1 MLKIFFC
8 APLILTTLYIHPISL
23 ERSFYKESKK
33 TVSESDIGEHLAELA
48 QLSSQCESVCELGTR
63 SMVST
68 VGILYGLS
76 KNNNTKIYYGFDL
89 DMPPGNRLKEIKHFA
104 DSNKIDFHF
113 TQGDD
118 RYLEVPQVDMI
129 FIDTLHTYKQL
140 SYELEKFQ
148 TKANKFI
155 ALHDTSEPWG
165 DQDEPVYFQDTFVY
179 PKWIDSSKKGLW
191 AAVQDFLDRHPEW
204 YLELRKLNCHGFTVL
219 KRK

>member
-1 MLKIFFC
+1 MLKVFLLTPIIF
-8 APLILTTLYIHPISL
+8 TTFYVHSISL
-23 ERSFYKESKK
+23 EQTFYKESKK
-33 TVSESDIGEHLAELA
+33 TVAESDIGEHLSDLA
-48 QLSSQCESVCELGTR
+48 ILSSQCESVCELGTR

-76 KNNNTKIYYGFDL
+76 QNNKKKQYFGFDL
-89 DMPPGNRLKEIKHFA
+89 DTPPVNVLKQIKNLA
-104 DSNKIDFHF
+104 NSKKIEFHF

-118 RYLEVPQVDMI
+118 RYLDIPQVDMI

-140 SYELEKFQ
+140 SYELEKFHS
-148 TKANKFI
+148 KANKFI

-165 DQDEPVYFQDTFVY
+165 DQDEPVYFQNNFIY
-179 PKWIDSSKKGLW
+179 PQWIDSSKQGLW

-204 YLELRKLNCHGFTVL
+204 DLQLRKFNCHGFTVL